1 LSAFTVYRGLPNANV
16 RRLHRTQNRNIDKQ
30 VVLYSGKMNETKK
43 AVDILP
49 ILLMIGLFVLVDLLA
64 FLVTRP
70 FEAAGAVAFENPSD
84 PLNLA
89 YFFFILLVFTAI
101 ILLVI
106 KLQRK
111 RALRI
116 IFLGAITLLII
127 YVLYPILSI
136 FIAEAQLSLGL
147 SITSAAILLVTLV
160 KKPEWYVTNAIAL
173 LTGVGAIVMIG
184 ISLDISIV
192 IVLLIAMAA
201 YDAFS
206 VYKTKHMIDLAD
218 NVMDLKLPVM
228 FVIPKKRGYSLFKE
242 QKSLKKK
249 LKDGEERGAYFLGV
263 GDAVFPGILAVA
275 AFHNLSSNGFIIAL
289 SVLAG
294 TLLGFI
300 ALMTY
305 VVKGKP
311 QAGLPFLCSGA
322 ILGYLVGAYLLFG
335 SLPI

>member
-1 LSAFTVYRGLPNANV
+1 
-16 RRLHRTQNRNIDKQ
+16 
-30 VVLYSGKMNETKK
+30 MNETKK
-43 AVDILP
+43 PVDTLP
-49 ILLMIGLFVLVDLLA
+49 ILLMIGLFVIVDLLA
-64 FLVTRP
+64 FLVAGP

-84 PLNLA
+84 PFNLA
-89 YFFFILLVFTAI
+89 YFFVILIVFTSI
-101 ILLVI
+101 ILLII
-106 KLQRK
+106 KLRK
-111 RALRI
+111 KQAIRI
-116 IFLGAITLLII
+116 IFLGATTVLSV
-127 YVLYPILSI
+127 YVIYPILSI
-136 FIAEAQLSLGL
+136 FLADSLVSLGL
-147 SITSAAILLVTLV
+147 SITAAAILLIALV

-173 LTGVGAIVMIG
+173 LTGVGAIAMIG

-218 NVMDLKLPVM
+218 NVIDLKLPIM
-228 FVIPKKRGYSLFKE
+228 FVIPKKRDYSLLKE
-242 QKSLKKK
+242 SKSLKQK
-249 LKDGEERGAYFLGV
+249 LKNGEERKAYFLGV
-263 GDAVFPGILAVA
+263 GDVVFPGILAVA
-275 AFHNLSSNGFIIAL
+275 AFHNLANGLIIAL

-322 ILGYLVGAYLLFG
+322 ILGYIVGAYLLFG

>member
-1 LSAFTVYRGLPNANV
+1 
-16 RRLHRTQNRNIDKQ
+16 
-30 VVLYSGKMNETKK
+30 MNETKK

-49 ILLMIGLFVLVDLLA
+49 ILLMAGLFVLVDLLA
-64 FLVTRP
+64 FLVAGP

-84 PLNLA
+84 PFNLA
-89 YFFFILLVFTAI
+89 YFFSILLVFTII
-101 ILLVI
+101 ILLII
-106 KLQRK
+106 KFRK
-111 RALRI
+111 KQALRI
-116 IFLGAITLLII
+116 IFLGATTLLSI
-127 YVLYPILSI
+127 YVIYPILSI
-136 FIAEAQLSLGL
+136 FLADALISLGL
-147 SITSAAILLVTLV
+147 SITAAAILLIALV

-173 LTGVGAIVMIG
+173 LTGVGAIAMIG

-228 FVIPKKRGYSLFKE
+228 FVIPKKRDYSLIE
-242 QKSLKKK
+242 ETKSLKQK

-263 GDAVFPGILAVA
+263 GDVVFPGILAVA
-275 AFHNLSSNGFIIAL
+275 AFHNLADNGLIIAL

-311 QAGLPFLCSGA
+311 QAGLPLLCSGA